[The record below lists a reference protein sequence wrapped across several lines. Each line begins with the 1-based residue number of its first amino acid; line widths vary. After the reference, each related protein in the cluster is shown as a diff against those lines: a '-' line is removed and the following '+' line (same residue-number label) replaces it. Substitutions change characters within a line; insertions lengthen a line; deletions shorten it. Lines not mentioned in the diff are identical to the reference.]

1 MSEATDHREEGGVF
15 EGGGSC
21 PGFRV
26 TFGLFISVFFNFR
39 EYQQNTLVLV
49 ESNACEIY
57 LKSVRHNALGIWH
70 NVIRV
75 LGHGL
80 SWDITLMHD

>member
-1 MSEATDHREEGGVF
+1 MTLFSEWGVF

-21 PGFRV
+21 TSFRV

-49 ESNACEIY
+49 ESNACEIH
-57 LKSVRHNALGIWH
+57 LKSVCHNALGIWH
-70 NVIRV
+70 NLIWV
-75 LGHGL
+75 LGRGL
-80 SWDITLMHD
+80 SWDITTMHD